1 MNPLPNSFWEA
12 ARAAHKWHL
21 RGIIDADSVQFL
33 IHMATHASAPY
44 RKAAR
49 RVVGEVGCGHMIA
62 AGERRGAVG

>member
-1 MNPLPNSFWEA
+1 MDPTANSFFA
-12 ARAAHKWHL
+12 AKRAALAGHR

-44 RKAAR
+44 RRAAR

-62 AGERRGAVG
+62 AGERRTG